1 MTEHVVIVGGGTGGT
16 VLANDLAERLDA
28 ELDAGDVRITLIN
41 DDPDHVYKPVW
52 LYVPFGQREPEDGRR
67 RLDELVDDA
76 VDLRIDRVTDV
87 DTGNQRLQLRD
98 GGPSG
103 GRDGDPSI
111 GYDYLVLATGSTLEP
126 ERVPGLPECGHDYYS
141 ESGAVDLREELLA
154 FTEGELVLSVV
165 GTPHMCPAAPL
176 EFVFMAD
183 DWFRE
188 RGLRED
194 VDITYTYPIQ
204 RVHGNPNVAEW
215 ARPIMEERDIR
226 VETFFNAESVDPE
239 AETITSM
246 EGTELD
252 YDLLVAIPPH
262 VGIDLIEEAGLGDDG
277 WVDVDKH
284 TLEADAAENV
294 YALGDTAATGV
305 PNAGSV
311 AHYQAG
317 VVGRRLASEIR
328 GRPATATY
336 GGKTLCFIETGMD
349 SASFVEFDY
358 ETPPSPAPPSE
369 KLHWSKLA
377 YNEAYWLTAR
387 GLL

>member
-16 VLANDLAERLDA
+16 VLANDLADRLGP
-28 ELDAGDVRITLIN
+28 ELEAGDIRVTLVN

-52 LYVPFGQREPEDGRR
+52 LYVPFGQREPGDGRR
-67 RLDELVDDA
+67 PLPELVDDA
-76 VDLRIDRVTDV
+76 VDLRVDRVTAL
-87 DTGNQRLQLRD
+87 DTDAQRLQYRD
-98 GGPSG
+98 GPAES
-103 GRDGDPSI
+103 
-111 GYDYLVLATGSTLEP
+111 YDYLVLATGSTLAP
-126 ERVPGLPECGHDYYS
+126 DRIPGLAEGGHDYYS
-141 ESGAVDLREELLA
+141 EVGATALREELLS
-154 FTEGELVLSVV
+154 FTEGHLVLSVI

-194 VDITYTYPIQ
+194 VEITYTYPIQ
-204 RVHGNPNVAEW
+204 RVHGNPHIAEW
-215 ARPIMEERDIR
+215 ARPLMDDRDIA
-226 VETFFNAESVDPE
+226 VETFFNAEAVDPE
-239 AETITSM
+239 ARTVTSM
-246 EGTELD
+246 EGTDLE
-252 YDLLVAIPPH
+252 YDLLVGIPPH
-262 VGIDLIEEAGLGDDG
+262 AGVDLVTEAGLGDDG

-284 TLEADAAENV
+284 TLEAERAEHV
-294 YALGDTAATGV
+294 YALGDTADTGV

-317 VVGRRLASEIR
+317 VVGQRLASELR

-336 GGKTLCFIETGMD
+336 DGKTLCFIETGMD
-349 SASFVEFDY
+349 DASFVEFDY
-358 ETPPSPAPPSE
+358 ENPPSPAPPSQ

-377 YNEAYWLTAR
+377 YNESYWLTAR

>member
-1 MTEHVVIVGGGTGGT
+1 MTEHIAIVGGGTGGT
-16 VLANDLAERLDA
+16 VLANKLAERLGP
-28 ELDAGDVRITLIN
+28 EIERGDVRVTLLN
-41 DDPDHVYKPVW
+41 DGPDHVYKPVW

-67 RLDELVDDA
+67 PLDELVDDA
-76 VDLRIDRVTDV
+76 VDLRIDRVTDL
-87 DTGNQRLQLRD
+87 DTDAHQLQTRD
-98 GGPSG
+98 GGTME
-103 GRDGDPSI
+103 
-111 GYDYLVLATGSTLEP
+111 YDYLVLATGSTLEP
-126 ERVPGLPECGHDYYS
+126 ERIPGLADGAHDYYS
-141 ESGAVDLREELLA
+141 ESGATALREELLS
-154 FTEGELVLSVV
+154 FTEGRIVLSVV

-176 EFVFMAD
+176 EFVFMVD

-194 VDITYTYPIQ
+194 VEITYTYPIQ
-204 RVHGNPNVAEW
+204 RVHGNANIGEW
-215 ARPIMEERDIR
+215 ARPIMDERGIE
-226 VETFFNAESVDPE
+226 VETFFNAESVDPD

-246 EGTELD
+246 EGTTLE
-252 YDLLVAIPPH
+252 YDLLVGIPPH
-262 VGIDLIEEAGLGDDG
+262 SSIDLIEEAGLGDD

-284 TLEADAAENV
+284 TLEAEAADDV
-294 YALGDTAATGV
+294 YALGDTAETGV

-317 VVGRRLASEIR
+317 VVGQRLASEVR

-336 GGKTLCFIETGMD
+336 DGKTLCFIETGMD

-358 ETPPSPAPPSE
+358 ENPPSPAPPSE

>member
-28 ELDAGDVRITLIN
+28 EIDAGDVRITLVN

-67 RLDELVDDA
+67 RLDDLDDDG
-76 VDLRIDRVTDV
+76 VDLRIDRVTDI
-87 DTGNQRLQLRD
+87 DTDSQRLRFR
-98 GGPSG
+98 GGAPSV
-103 GRDGDPSI
+103 

-126 ERVPGLPECGHDYYS
+126 DRIPGLAEGGHNYYS
-141 ESGAVDLREELLA
+141 EAGATDLREELLE
-154 FTEGELVLSVV
+154 FTEGELVLSVI

-204 RVHGNPNVAEW
+204 RVHGNPHIAEW

-226 VETFFNAESVDPE
+226 VETFFNADEIDPD

-252 YDLLVAIPPH
+252 YDLLVTIPPH
-262 VGIDLIEEAGLGDDG
+262 GGIDLIEEAGLGDDG

-284 TLEADAAENV
+284 TLEAEAAENV
-294 YALGDTAATGV
+294 YALGDTADTGV

-317 VVGRRLASEIR
+317 VVGQRLASEIR
-328 GRPATATY
+328 GHPATATY
-336 GGKTLCFIETGMD
+336 DGKTLCFIETGMD
-349 SASFVEFDY
+349 AASFVEFDY
-358 ETPPSPAPPSE
+358 ENPPSPAPPSQ

-377 YNEAYWLTAR
+377 YNESYWLTAR

>member
-1 MTEHVVIVGGGTGGT
+1 MTERIVIVGGGTGGS
-16 VLANDLAERLDA
+16 VLANDLADRLEP
-28 ELDAGDVRITLIN
+28 ELDAGEVEVTLIN
-41 DDPDHVYKPVW
+41 DGPDHVYKPVW
-52 LYVPFGQREPEDGRR
+52 LYVPFGRREPADGRR
-67 RLDELVDDA
+67 ALDALVDDA
-76 VDLRIDRVTDV
+76 VDLRIDRVSAIDTDSR
-87 DTGNQRLQLRD
+87 RLRF
-98 GGPSG
+98 
-103 GRDGDPSI
+103 DGDGASME
-111 GYDYLVLATGSTLEP
+111 YDHLVLATGSTLEP
-126 ERVPGLPECGHDYYS
+126 DQIPGLAAGGHDYYS
-141 ESGAVDLREELLA
+141 ESGATDLRDELLS
-154 FTEGELVLSVV
+154 FTEGELVLSVI

-204 RVHGNPNVAEW
+204 RVHGNPHIAEW
-215 ARPIMEERDIR
+215 ARPIMEERDIA
-226 VETFFNAESVDPE
+226 VETFFNAESVDPD
-239 AETITSM
+239 AETIASM

-262 VGIDLIEEAGLGDDG
+262 GGVDLIEAAGLGDDG

-284 TLEADAAENV
+284 TLEAEAAENV

-317 VVGRRLASEIR
+317 VVGQRLASEIR

-336 GGKTLCFIETGMD
+336 DGKTLCFIETGMD
-349 SASFVEFDY
+349 AASFVEFDY
-358 ETPPSPAPPSE
+358 ENPPSPAPPSE

-377 YNEAYWLTAR
+377 YNESYWLTAR

>member
-1 MTEHVVIVGGGTGGT
+1 MTERVVIVGGGTGGS
-16 VLANDLAERLDA
+16 VLANDLADRLEP
-28 ELDAGDVRITLIN
+28 ELDAGDVEVTLVN
-41 DDPDHVYKPVW
+41 DGPDHVYKPVW
-52 LYVPFGQREPEDGRR
+52 LYVPFGQREPADGRR
-67 RLDELVDDA
+67 RLDELIDDA
-76 VDLRIDRVTDV
+76 IDLRIARVTDV
-87 DTGNQRLQLRD
+87 DTEAKRLQFGD
-98 GGPSG
+98 GPAV
-103 GRDGDPSI
+103 D
-111 GYDYLVLATGSTLEP
+111 YDHLVLATGSTLEP
-126 ERVPGLPECGHDYYS
+126 ERIPGLAEGGHDYYS
-141 ESGAVDLREELLA
+141 EAGATDLREELLS
-154 FTEGELVLSVV
+154 FTEGEIVLSVV

-176 EFVFMAD
+176 EFVFMID

-194 VDITYTYPIQ
+194 VEVTYTYPIQ
-204 RVHGNPNVAEW
+204 RVHGNPHIAEW
-215 ARPIMEERDIR
+215 ARPIMDERDIN
-226 VETFFNAESVDPE
+226 VETFFNAESVDPD

-262 VGIDLIEEAGLGDDG
+262 GGVDLIEEAGLGDDG

-284 TLEADAAENV
+284 TLEAEAADDV

-317 VVGRRLASEIR
+317 VVGQRLASEVR

-336 GGKTLCFIETGMD
+336 DGKTLCFIETGMD
-349 SASFVEFDY
+349 AASFVEFDY
-358 ETPPSPAPPSE
+358 ETPPSPAPPSQ

-377 YNEAYWLTAR
+377 YNESYWLTAR

>member
-16 VLANDLAERLDA
+16 VLANDLADRLGP
-28 ELDAGDVRITLIN
+28 ELEAGDIRVTLVN

-52 LYVPFGQREPEDGRR
+52 LYVPFGQREPGDGRR
-67 RLDELVDDA
+67 PLPELVDDA
-76 VDLRIDRVTDV
+76 VDLRVDRVTAL
-87 DTGNQRLQLRD
+87 DTDAQRLQYRD
-98 GGPSG
+98 GPAES
-103 GRDGDPSI
+103 
-111 GYDYLVLATGSTLEP
+111 YDYLVLATGSTLAP
-126 ERVPGLPECGHDYYS
+126 DRIPGLAEGGHDYYS
-141 ESGAVDLREELLA
+141 EVGATALREELLS
-154 FTEGELVLSVV
+154 FTEGHLVLSVI

-194 VDITYTYPIQ
+194 VEITYTYPIQ
-204 RVHGNPNVAEW
+204 RVHGNPNIAEW
-215 ARPIMEERDIR
+215 ARPLMDDRDIA
-226 VETFFNAESVDPE
+226 VETFFNAEAVDPE
-239 AETITSM
+239 ARTVTSM
-246 EGTELD
+246 EGTDLE
-252 YDLLVAIPPH
+252 YDLLVGIPPH
-262 VGIDLIEEAGLGDDG
+262 AGVDLVTEAGLGDDG

-284 TLEADAAENV
+284 TLEAERAEHV
-294 YALGDTAATGV
+294 YALGDTADTGV

-317 VVGRRLASEIR
+317 VVGQRLASELR

-336 GGKTLCFIETGMD
+336 DGKTLCFIETGMD
-349 SASFVEFDY
+349 DASFVEFDY
-358 ETPPSPAPPSE
+358 ENPPSPAPPSR

-377 YNEAYWLTAR
+377 YNESYWLTAR

>member
-16 VLANDLAERLDA
+16 VLANDLADRLDA

-41 DDPDHVYKPVW
+41 DGPDHVYKPVW

-67 RLDELVDDA
+67 PLDDLVDDA
-76 VDLRIDRVTDV
+76 VDLRIDRVTAI
-87 DTGNQRLQLRD
+87 DTEAQRLRFN
-98 GGPSG
+98 GTAPSV
-103 GRDGDPSI
+103 S
-111 GYDYLVLATGSTLEP
+111 YDYLVLATGSTLEP
-126 ERVPGLPECGHDYYS
+126 EQIPGLAEGGHDYYS
-141 ESGAVDLREELLA
+141 ESGSTALRDELLE
-154 FTEGELVLSVV
+154 FTEGHLVLSVI
-165 GTPHMCPAAPL
+165 GSPHMCPAAPL

-204 RVHGNPNVAEW
+204 RVHGNPHIAEW
-215 ARPIMEERDIR
+215 ARPIMDERGIE
-226 VETFFNAESVDPE
+226 VETFFNAEEVDPDS
-239 AETITSM
+239 ETLTSM
-246 EGTELD
+246 EGTDLD
-252 YDLLVAIPPH
+252 YDLLVTIPPH
-262 VGIDLIEEAGLGDDG
+262 GGIDLIEEAGLGDNG

-284 TLEADAAENV
+284 TLEAEAADNV
-294 YALGDTAATGV
+294 YALGDTADTGV

-317 VVGRRLASEIR
+317 VVGQRLASQIR

-336 GGKTLCFIETGMD
+336 DGKTLCFIETGMD
-349 SASFVEFDY
+349 AASFVEFDY
-358 ETPPSPAPPSE
+358 ENPPSPAPPSE

>member
-16 VLANDLAERLDA
+16 VLANDLADRLEP

-52 LYVPFGQREPEDGRR
+52 LYVPFGQRELDDGRR
-67 RLDELVDDA
+67 SLEDLVDDA
-76 VDLRIDRVTDV
+76 VDLRIDRISEIDTESQQLESMEGSDV
-87 DTGNQRLQLRD
+87 
-98 GGPSG
+98 
-103 GRDGDPSI
+103 I
-111 GYDYLVLATGSTLEP
+111 EYDYLVLATGSTLEP
-126 ERVPGLPECGHDYYS
+126 DQIPGLTEGGHDYYS
-141 ESGAVDLREELLA
+141 ESGATDLREELLE
-154 FTEGELVLSVV
+154 FTEGDLVLSVI

-188 RGLRED
+188 RGLRDD

-204 RVHGNPNVAEW
+204 RVHGNPHIAEW
-215 ARPIMEERDIR
+215 ARPIMEERDIG
-226 VETFFNAESVDPE
+226 VETFFNAEEIDAE

-252 YDLLVAIPPH
+252 YDLLVTIPPH
-262 VGIDLIEEAGLGDDG
+262 GGVDLIEEAGLGDDG

-284 TLEADAAENV
+284 TLEAKAAENV
-294 YALGDTAATGV
+294 YALGDTADTGV

-317 VVGRRLASEIR
+317 VVGQRLASEIR
-328 GRPATATY
+328 DRPATATY
-336 GGKTLCFIETGMD
+336 DGKTLCFIETGMD
-349 SASFVEFDY
+349 AASFVEFDY
-358 ETPPSPAPPSE
+358 ENPPSPASPSE

-377 YNEAYWLTAR
+377 YNESYWLTAR

>member
-1 MTEHVVIVGGGTGGT
+1 MTERVVIVGGGTGGS
-16 VLANDLAERLDA
+16 VLANDLADRLEP
-28 ELDAGDVRITLIN
+28 ELDAGDVEVTLVN
-41 DDPDHVYKPVW
+41 DGPDHVYKPVW
-52 LYVPFGQREPEDGRR
+52 LYVPFGQREPADGRR

-87 DTGNQRLQLRD
+87 DTDAKRLQFGD
-98 GGPSG
+98 GPAV
-103 GRDGDPSI
+103 D
-111 GYDYLVLATGSTLEP
+111 YDRLVLATGSTLEP
-126 ERVPGLPECGHDYYS
+126 ERIPGLAEGGHDYYS
-141 ESGAVDLREELLA
+141 ESGAVALREELLE
-154 FTEGELVLSVV
+154 FTEGELVLSVI

-183 DWFRE
+183 DWFRQ

-204 RVHGNPNVAEW
+204 RVHGNPHIAEW
-215 ARPIMEERDIR
+215 AKPIMDERDID
-226 VETFFNAESVDPE
+226 VETFFNAESVDAD

-252 YDLLVAIPPH
+252 YDLLVTIPPH
-262 VGIDLIEEAGLGDDG
+262 GGVDLIEEAGLGDDG
-277 WVDVDKH
+277 WVDVNKH
-284 TLEADAAENV
+284 TLEAEAADDV

-317 VVGRRLASEIR
+317 VVGRRLASEVR

-336 GGKTLCFIETGMD
+336 DGKTLCFIETGMD
-349 SASFVEFDY
+349 AASYVEFDY
-358 ETPPSPAPPSE
+358 ENPPAPAPPSQ

-377 YNEAYWLTAR
+377 YNESYWLTAR

>member
-1 MTEHVVIVGGGTGGT
+1 MTDHVVIVGGGTGGT
-16 VLANDLAERLDA
+16 VLANNLANRLEP
-28 ELDAGDVRITLIN
+28 ELDAGDVRVTLVN

-52 LYVPFGQREPEDGRR
+52 LYVPFGQREPADGRR
-67 RLDELVDDA
+67 ALDELVDDA
-76 VDLRIDRVTDV
+76 IDLTIDRVSDI
-87 DTGNQRLQLRD
+87 DTESQRLQFEGRT
-98 GGPSG
+98 PSV
-103 GRDGDPSI
+103 D
-111 GYDYLVLATGSTLEP
+111 YDYLVLATGSTLESDQI
-126 ERVPGLPECGHDYYS
+126 PGLAEGGHDYYS
-141 ESGAVDLREELLA
+141 ESGATALRDELLT
-154 FTEGELVLSVV
+154 FTEGELVLSVI
-165 GTPHMCPAAPL
+165 GSPHMCPAAPL

-204 RVHGNPNVAEW
+204 RVHGNPHIAEW
-215 ARPIMEERDIR
+215 ARPIMEERDIQ
-226 VETFFNAESVDPE
+226 VETFFNADAVDPE

-252 YDLLVAIPPH
+252 FDLLVGIPPH
-262 VGIDLIEEAGLGDDG
+262 GGVDLIESVGLGDDG

-284 TLEADAAENV
+284 TLEAEAAEHV
-294 YALGDTAATGV
+294 YALGDTADTGV

-317 VVGRRLASEIR
+317 VVGQRLASEIR
-328 GRPATATY
+328 GRPPTATY
-336 GGKTLCFIETGMD
+336 DGKTLCFIETGMD
-349 SASFVEFDY
+349 AASFVEFDY
-358 ETPPSPAPPSE
+358 ENPPSPAPPSE

-377 YNEAYWLTAR
+377 YNESYWLTAR

>member
-1 MTEHVVIVGGGTGGT
+1 MTERIVIVGGGTGGS
-16 VLANDLAERLDA
+16 VLANDLADRLEP
-28 ELDAGDVRITLIN
+28 ELDAGDAEVTLVN
-41 DDPDHVYKPVW
+41 DGPEQVYKPVW
-52 LYVPFGQREPEDGRR
+52 LYVPFGQREPADGRR

-76 VDLRIDRVTDV
+76 VDLRIDRVTDI
-87 DTGNQRLQLRD
+87 DTEAKRLALD
-98 GGPSG
+98 GGPSME
-103 GRDGDPSI
+103 
-111 GYDYLVLATGSTLEP
+111 YDYLVLATGSTLAP
-126 ERVPGLPECGHDYYS
+126 ERIPGLAEGGHDYYS
-141 ESGAVDLREELLA
+141 EAGATELREELLS
-154 FTEGELVLSVV
+154 FTEGELVLSVI

-183 DWFRE
+183 DWFRQ
-188 RGLRED
+188 RGLRDE

-204 RVHGNPNVAEW
+204 RVHGNPHIAEW
-215 ARPIMEERDIR
+215 AKPIMDERDIA
-226 VETFFNAESVDPE
+226 VETFFNAESVDPD
-239 AETITSM
+239 AETIASM

-252 YDLLVAIPPH
+252 YDLLVTIPPH
-262 VGIDLIEEAGLGDDG
+262 AGVDLIEEAGLGDDG

-284 TLEADAAENV
+284 TLEAEGAEGV

-317 VVGRRLASEIR
+317 VVGRRLASDVR

-336 GGKTLCFIETGMD
+336 DGKTLCFIETGMD
-349 SASFVEFDY
+349 AASFVEFDY
-358 ETPPSPAPPSE
+358 ENPPSPAPPSQ

-377 YNEAYWLTAR
+377 YNESYWLTAR